1 MKTVRYSNTDK
12 LKEIQ
17 SRIFLLTNKQLTQ
30 QEILE
35 ASVEIVSEKIDL
47 LVEKLLTGTKSLSE
61 EEKKKIRSRF
71 SPWGSKTKD
80 ISSTIDETLY
90 G

>member
-1 MKTVRYSNTDK
+1 MSTVKYSNTDR

-35 ASVEIVSEKIDL
+35 ASVEIISEKIDL
-47 LVEKLLTGTKSLSE
+47 LVEKLMLGAKSFTE
-61 EEKKKIRSRF
+61 EEKKNLKSKIS
-71 SPWGSKTKD
+71 SWGKGTKD

>member
-1 MKTVRYSNTDK
+1 MSTVKYSNTEK

-35 ASVEIVSEKIDL
+35 SSVEIVSENIDL
-47 LVEKLLTGTKSLSE
+47 LVEKMMSGTKNFSKE
-61 EEKKKIRSRF
+61 EIEKYRTKF
-71 SPWGSKTKD
+71 SAWGPKTKD